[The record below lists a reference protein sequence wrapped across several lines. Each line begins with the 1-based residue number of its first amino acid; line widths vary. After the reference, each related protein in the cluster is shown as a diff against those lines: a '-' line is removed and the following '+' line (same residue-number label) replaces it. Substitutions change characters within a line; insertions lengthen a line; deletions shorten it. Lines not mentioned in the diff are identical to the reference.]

1 MTRSN
6 PPNGSDATDLLDI
19 LGEGH
24 PPAFATDARQIITFW
39 NRGAARVFGREPHE
53 ALGRHCHDVV
63 CGKDGYGNRY
73 CNDHC
78 PIYATVRRGEPVS
91 GCQLLVHS
99 KTGEASVLAVTVLQL
114 PGRTPNLFSL
124 VHLIQS
130 LDESTAIVKTAS
142 RLNAYRLEGPL
153 PSLEAAASP
162 LPPLTTREK
171 EILRWVASGLQNK
184 EIAEKLEI
192 SLATVRNHIHHVL
205 EKLGVHSKLE
215 AVSLAF
221 RSGWIGDDGASRAID
236 APEVTGPRVR
246 LVVGSGVRR

>member
-1 MTRSN
+1 MVRSN
-6 PPNGSDATDLLDI
+6 LPHGSDTTDLLDI

-91 GCQLLVHS
+91 GCQLLVQS
-99 KTGEASVLAVTVLQL
+99 KTGETSVLAVTVLQL
-114 PGRTPNLFSL
+114 PGSTPNLFSL
-124 VHLIQS
+124 VHLIQP
-130 LDESTAIVKTAS
+130 LDESTALVKAAS
-142 RLNAYRLEGPL
+142 RLVPRADRPL
-153 PSLEAAASP
+153 REAKAASP
-162 LPPLTTREK
+162 LPALTTRER

-184 EIAEKLEI
+184 EIAERLDI
-192 SLATVRNHIHHVL
+192 SLATVRNHIHHIL

-221 RSGWIGDDGASRAID
+221 RSGWIGGDGASPLID
-236 APEVTGPRVR
+236 PPEVAGPRVR
-246 LVVGSGVRR
+246 LVVGSGLR

>member
-6 PPNGSDATDLLDI
+6 PPRGADATDLLDI

-24 PPAFATDARQIITFW
+24 PPAFATDARQVITFW
-39 NRGAARVFGREPHE
+39 NRGAAKVFGREPHE

-114 PGRTPNLFSL
+114 PGSTPNLFSL
-124 VHLIQS
+124 VHLIQP
-130 LDESTAIVKTAS
+130 LDESTAIVKAAS
-142 RLNAYRLEGPL
+142 RLGAPRLELPL
-153 PSLEAAASP
+153 PGPEAASP

-184 EIAEKLEI
+184 EIAEKLDI
-192 SLATVRNHIHHVL
+192 SLATVRNHIHHIL

-221 RSGWIGDDGASRAID
+221 RSGWIGGDGASRPVD
-236 APEVTGPRVR
+236 APQVTGPRVR
-246 LVVGSGVRR
+246 LVVGSGVRH

>member
-6 PPNGSDATDLLDI
+6 LPRGSDTADLLDI
-19 LGEGH
+19 LGDGH

-39 NRGAARVFGREPHE
+39 NRGAAKVFGREPHE

-73 CNDHC
+73 CNDQC

-91 GCQLLVHS
+91 GCQLLVQS
-99 KTGEASVLAVTVLQL
+99 KTGEASVLSVTVLQL
-114 PGRTPNLFSL
+114 PGSTPNLFSL
-124 VHLIQS
+124 IHLIQP

-142 RLNAYRLEGPL
+142 RLGAPRLEGPL
-153 PSLEAAASP
+153 LGAEAASP

-184 EIAEKLEI
+184 EIAEKLDI
-192 SLATVRNHIHHVL
+192 SLATVRNHIHHIL

-221 RSGWIGDDGASRAID
+221 RSGWIGGDGVSRPVD
-236 APEVTGPRVR
+236 APEVAGPRVR
-246 LVVGSGVRR
+246 LVVGSGMRR

>member
-1 MTRSN
+1 MTRN
-6 PPNGSDATDLLDI
+6 LPRGSDTADLLDI
-19 LGEGH
+19 LGDGH
-24 PPAFATDARQIITFW
+24 PPAFATDARQVITFW
-39 NRGAARVFGREPHE
+39 NRGAAKVFGREPHE

-91 GCQLLVHS
+91 GCQLLVRS
-99 KTGEASVLAVTVLQL
+99 RTGEASVLSVTVLQL
-114 PGRTPNLFSL
+114 PGSTPNLFSL
-124 VHLIQS
+124 VHLIQP
-130 LDESTAIVKTAS
+130 LDQSTAIVKTAS
-142 RLNAYRLEGPL
+142 RLGPPRSEEPL
-153 PSLEAAASP
+153 SCAEPPSP

-184 EIAEKLEI
+184 EIAEKLDI
-192 SLATVRNHIHHVL
+192 SLATVRNHIHHIL

-221 RSGWIGDDGASRAID
+221 RSGWIGDAGLPRLVDT
-236 APEVTGPRVR
+236 PEVNGPRVR
-246 LVVGSGVRR
+246 LVVGGGLRH